1 MNISFISININGL
14 RDADKRRGFLQW
26 LSYLAPTV
34 VCLEGTHCLSSSELL
49 SWFSS
54 HSYLCS
60 GFFGFN
66 HSCGVPVLY
75 RSVLSCRLVVG
86 EFDGRFV
93 LVEFGLRD
101 FVYRVGSVYDAFF
114 GLVQDCVDPSVPTL
128 LSGDFN
134 TVFDRVL
141 DRRGSCPFDVSRE
154 SSSLFVDCCMVDI
167 LHTLHPN
174 CSCFSVLW
182 SHVLIIFVVS
192 MYGFLLCLLLR
203 YYRVLFLT
211 TESSLLLFPFPPS
224 SQQALACGS

>member
-1 MNISFISININGL
+1 MNISFITININGL
-14 RDADKRRGFLQW
+14 RDADKRRRFLKW
-26 LSYLAPTV
+26 LSYLAPTA
-34 VCLEGTHCLSSSELL
+34 VCLEGTHCLSSSERL

-54 HSYLCS
+54 HSCLCS

-75 RSVLSCRLVVG
+75 RSILSCRLV
-86 EFDGRFV
+86 V

-101 FVYRVGSVYDAFF
+101 FVYRVGCVYDVFF
-114 GLVQDCVDPSVPTL
+114 GRVQSCVDPSVPTL
-128 LSGDFN
+128 LGGDFN
-134 TVFDRVL
+134 KVFDRVL

-192 MYGFLLCLLLR
+192 MYRFLLCILLLP
-203 YYRVLFLT
+203 VLFLT
-211 TESSLLLFPFPPS
+211 IESSLLLFPFPPS